1 LPGRLN
7 TSHALGGD
15 VGEHGPENEPRHS
28 PPKSPGSEKV
38 AHKPPAG
45 HVLGSHGAC
54 FLSRHPFA
62 PDVGSGDKGLENN
75 DSSPKERLT
84 DGEVGIDR
92 GIREGG
98 RDVFGKFDVF
108 GKLVVIWRPSI
119 CASSRIM

>member
-45 HVLGSHGAC
+45 HVLGCHGAC
-54 FLSRHPFA
+54 FLSGHPFA
-62 PDVGSGDKGLENN
+62 PDVGSGDKGPEND

-92 GIREGG
+92 GNHRGWPRCIRQV
-98 RDVFGKFDVF
+98 RCI
-108 GKLVVIWRPSI
+108 VVIWRPSI